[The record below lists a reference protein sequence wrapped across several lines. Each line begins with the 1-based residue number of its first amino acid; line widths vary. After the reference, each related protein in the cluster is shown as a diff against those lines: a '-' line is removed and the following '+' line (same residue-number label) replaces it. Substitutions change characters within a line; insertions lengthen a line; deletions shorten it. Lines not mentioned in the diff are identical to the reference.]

1 MDNGLILLR
10 RTFRGLRR
18 EYGRRYGLSAELVTG
33 DGTIVGARSGAIRN
47 LPVLRRSREH
57 ALQESVRWGEP
68 SSFLLVPGIVSW
80 VIPLVEEERV
90 RGGLSGGNVRG
101 TADPRE
107 AAETVSYLVA
117 SGAPRLLASAYVA
130 ACPVWPLS
138 RVPGT
143 AAWLFQRAYEATTWR
158 SSLLRRNRENAQQQQ
173 QIAEEIH
180 RRKASDQPG
189 FSLDQERA
197 LLARIRAGD
206 RGGARRELNR
216 LLAYTFL
223 HSPRLPVMQG
233 RAIELLG
240 YLVRAAV
247 EDNPRLEYLL
257 EQHIQWVERIVTSRN
272 FEAACAGLRDAL
284 DDCMNHIELQGFTRH
299 HPQVRRVLEFLAGNY
314 MRTVRLDEVAA
325 IAGLSRFRVAHL
337 VKECTG
343 KTLRQHVKL
352 LRIQKARMWL
362 EETDKGLAEI
372 ASDLGFA
379 DQSHFIR
386 HFRDLTGLTPAHYR
400 RGLASPAGSKPATDP
415 LADSRRRV

>member
-1 MDNGLILLR
+1 MDDGLLLLR
-10 RTFRGLRR
+10 RKFRGLRQ

-33 DGTIVGARSGAIRN
+33 DGTIIGGPAGAIQN

-57 ALQESVRWGEP
+57 ALQEGVRWGEA
-68 SSFLLVPGIVSW
+68 SAFLLAPGIVSW
-80 VIPLVEEERV
+80 VIPLVEGDRV
-90 RGGLSGGNVRG
+90 RGGVSGGDVRG

-117 SGAPRLLASAYVA
+117 SGAPRPLATAYVA

-138 RVPGT
+138 RVQGT
-143 AAWLFQRAYEATTWR
+143 AAWLFQQTYEVTAWQPG
-158 SSLLRRNRENAQQQQ
+158 LLTHNRENAQQQQ

-189 FSLDQERA
+189 FSLDQERT

-216 LLAYTFL
+216 LLAHTFL
-223 HSPRLPVMQG
+223 HTPRLPVMQG

-247 EDNPRLEYLL
+247 EDNPRLEHLL
-257 EQHIQWVERIVTSRN
+257 EHHIQWVERIVTSRD
-272 FEAACAGLRDAL
+272 FEAACAALRDAL

-314 MRTVRLDEVAA
+314 MRTIRLDEVAA
-325 IAGLSRFRVAHL
+325 VAGLSRFRVAHL

-343 KTLRQHVKL
+343 KTVRQHVKL

-362 EETDKGLAEI
+362 EETDRGFAQI
-372 ASDLGFA
+372 AGDLGFA

-386 HFRDLTGLTPAHYR
+386 HFRELTGLTPARYR
-400 RGLASPAGSKPATDP
+400 RGLSAPGESDPPANPIPDS
-415 LADSRRRV
+415 SRRA